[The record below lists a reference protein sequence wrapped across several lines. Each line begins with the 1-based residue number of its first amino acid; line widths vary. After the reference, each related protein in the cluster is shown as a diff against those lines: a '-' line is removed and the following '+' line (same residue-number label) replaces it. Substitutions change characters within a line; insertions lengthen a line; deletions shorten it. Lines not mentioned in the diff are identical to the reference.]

1 MPRHITRTLLAAAA
15 AGLTAA
21 LGLTAA
27 GTAQA
32 ASTAAAGPAS
42 HRSTPPSGGLPV
54 YTAPCPAQG
63 ASEPTEP
70 APGACSGYQA
80 SGRDFRFAQAVI
92 TVPTT
97 PCTDSSPQLSI
108 SLAAS
113 GTYAQ
118 AGVECQGLAGPNRLA
133 PGPARSDDGIG
144 LRYQAFFTVE
154 QLGMPTITRTF
165 TLLTVTP
172 GDGVFVSIY
181 FDQAGNADRFTVS
194 GPGVSRAL
202 TIAVNGPAYTTAYA
216 LADWTAAVP
225 ATPAQPGHNVRMT
238 QFLQGRFTTAD
249 GQRGT
254 FTGPWTLRPVEVTSN
269 GIAPPGGTLISAP
282 SYLWTDGSS
291 LAGLPG
297 DAFGVWLYS

>member
-1 MPRHITRTLLAAAA
+1 MRRRVTRTLLAAAA
-15 AGLTAA
+15 TGVTVTT
-21 LGLTAA
+21 LGLSAA
-27 GTAQA
+27 GA

-42 HRSTPPSGGLPV
+42 HRSNPPSGGMPV

-63 ASEPTEP
+63 ASVSTEP
-70 APGACSGYQA
+70 AAGACSGYQA

-108 SLAAS
+108 SLA
-113 GTYAQ
+113 GTGSHAQ
-118 AGVECQGLAGPNRLA
+118 AGIECLGLGGPIRLA
-133 PGPARSDDGIG
+133 HGPARSDDGIG

-154 QLGMPTITRTF
+154 QQGVPAITRTF

-216 LADWTAAVP
+216 LADWTTAVP

-238 QFLQGRFTTAD
+238 QFLRGRFTTAD

-254 FTGPWTLRPVEVTSN
+254 FTGPWTLNPVEVTSN
-269 GIAPPGGTLISAP
+269 GIPPPGGTLISAP
-282 SYLWTDGSS
+282 SYLWTDGNS
-291 LAGLPG
+291 LGGLPG
-297 DAFGVWLYS
+297 DAFGVWLYG